1 MLSLMFQKKDIY
13 IFIIADILK
22 DWNELAWLTSYQR
35 KHRGKVIK
43 FWLMGKTFS
52 DKTFLQTIFSRFLFI
67 HWNVWFFNYFAFI
80 HYDIRM
86 KLRCQYVLRSLTL
99 SRRRPLPYR
108 NQSTDLRS
116 KSMDWFLYDN
126 GLRLEGVKSWSGG
139 KYHRGNVWLSPFK
152 KTSCHFR
159 TRTLSLLSTT
169 SKVYLVKGMTILHEK
184 EKLSFWH

>member
-13 IFIIADILK
+13 IFIIADIFK

-52 DKTFLQTIFSRFLFI
+52 DKKFLQTIFSRFLFI
-67 HWNVWFFNYFAFI
+67 HWNVWFFNYFAFM

-86 KLRCQYVLRSLTL
+86 KLRCQYVLKSLTL
-99 SRRRPLPYR
+99 SRRRPLSYR

-126 GLRLEGVKSWSGG
+126 SLRLEGLRVGLVANTIEVTFDYHLLRG
-139 KYHRGNVWLSPFK
+139 PYAILEHARFHCLVLLAKY
-152 KTSCHFR
+152 T
-159 TRTLSLLSTT
+159 
-169 SKVYLVKGMTILHEK
+169 
-184 EKLSFWH
+184 